1 MVEPQKTLHE
11 SNFYKVCELEKQL
24 SNDELR
30 LGYVVE
36 AQSRLEKRLE
46 EMEEKLVPKE
56 TIFAVLQETRLHY
69 PTAITLLGGYFELP
83 SSVKHFERDLER
95 AVSSIVE
102 DAMDD
107 EPVTCEETATL
118 EDVATLLHK
127 REISRVPVVRDGRL
141 VGIVARGDIL
151 QAIVSGDPEA

>member
-1 MVEPQKTLHE
+1 MDSSTPVRDFMTTDVLTVRPDEDITVAMRRLVEREVDGAPVVDDE
-11 SNFYKVCELEKQL
+11 DVVVGML
-24 SNDELR
+24 SASDL
-30 LGYVVE
+30 
-36 AQSRLEKRLE
+36 
-46 EMEEKLVPKE
+46 
-56 TIFAVLQETRLHY
+56 ILQETRLHY

-95 AVSSIVE
+95 AVSSTVE

-118 EDVATLLHK
+118 EDVATLLHR

-141 VGIVARGDIL
+141 VGIVARGDL
-151 QAIVSGDPEA
+151 LPAIVSGDPEA